1 MPDVL
6 EPKHGSTFQVDCT
19 ASPVG
24 SFRAGA
30 DSVSV
35 TIGQRIRRL
44 GREEMWDC
52 VAIHCKEEDG
62 GELTVRV
69 LLCNPD
75 LDWPVQVACIRSQ
88 PRIDSPAPI
97 VESLQFNL
105 EHIRG

>member
-1 MPDVL
+1 MKGILVPRDGRV
-6 EPKHGSTFQVDCT
+6 FQVDCS

-30 DSVSV
+30 DSLSL
-35 TIGQRIRRL
+35 TIGQRIRRP
-44 GREEMWDC
+44 GGEEMWDC

-75 LDWPVQVACIRSQ
+75 WDWPVQVACIRSQ
-88 PRIDSPAPI
+88 PRIDSPAPV
-97 VESLQFNL
+97 VESLQ
-105 EHIRG
+105 